1 MPKLQKTIVS
11 EVRFS
16 GVGVH
21 TGNMTNLTFKPAPA
35 DTGIRFIR
43 TDIPQSPEIPALI
56 EYVVETARGTTLG
69 RDFNGQMVKS
79 HTVEHVLAAIAS
91 LEIDNIRVEMDNNE
105 PPIGDGSSRPF
116 LDILKKAGTVEL
128 DAPRQYFDLPKV
140 VSVNDGSV
148 QLVASPSNELRI
160 SFTIDFEHH
169 ILRSQY
175 ASFPINGE
183 IFDKELADARTFCLA
198 RDVEHLRAQGL
209 IKGGSLQSAVVIGEK
224 GIENKEPLRYPDE
237 FVRHKI
243 LDLLGDLTL
252 LGRPLRAHVISIKSG
267 HRSNVKLVQ
276 ELKKVYDE
284 VERQKKGPVFDIN
297 AIAGMLPHRY
307 PFLMVDRI
315 LELEEGKRVVGLKNV
330 TINEPFFQGHFP
342 DHPVFPGV
350 LIVEALAQTGAFMVL
365 HSVENYHQKL
375 LYFAAIDKVRFRK
388 PVMPGDQLRFE
399 LDLVSFKRGICK
411 MEGKALVDGQVVCE
425 AELTAAVVDRKT

>member
-69 RDFNGQMVKS
+69 RDVGGQMVKA

-116 LDILKKAGTVEL
+116 LDILKQAGTVEL

-175 ASFPINGE
+175 ASFPISGE

-243 LDLLGDLTL
+243 LDLLGDLSL
-252 LGRPLRAHVISIKSG
+252 LGMPIKGHVISLKSG
-267 HRSNVKLVQ
+267 HETNVAFVRKL
-276 ELKKVYDE
+276 
-284 VERQKKGPVFDIN
+284 
-297 AIAGMLPHRY
+297 A
-307 PFLMVDRI
+307 
-315 LELEEGKRVVGLKNV
+315 
-330 TINEPFFQGHFP
+330 
-342 DHPVFPGV
+342 
-350 LIVEALAQTGAFMVL
+350 AQ
-365 HSVENYHQKL
+365 
-375 LYFAAIDKVRFRK
+375 
-388 PVMPGDQLRFE
+388 
-399 LDLVSFKRGICK
+399 
-411 MEGKALVDGQVVCE
+411 
-425 AELTAAVVDRKT
+425 